1 MKTLIHKGNIE
12 LLRLEDLMM
21 QNYIYMYIHIYIYVL
36 YMYIYLYIY
45 IYIYI
50 QIFTYTDI
58 LFYLTNVQ
66 KKIYL
71 ILINK
76 YESLT
81 KEKHPLK
88 KGKLPTRPKY
98 YIPPPS
104 SLYNQVGESSS
115 FSTRILKNCR
125 KGL

>member
-1 MKTLIHKGNIE
+1 MY
-12 LLRLEDLMM
+12 
-21 QNYIYMYIHIYIYVL
+21 YICIYIY
-36 YMYIYLYIY
+36 IYTY

-66 KKIYL
+66 KKISL

-98 YIPPPS
+98 YIPPS
-104 SLYNQVGESSS
+104 SPYNQVGESSS

>member
-1 MKTLIHKGNIE
+1 MY
-12 LLRLEDLMM
+12 
-21 QNYIYMYIHIYIYVL
+21 YICIYIY
-36 YMYIYLYIY
+36 IYTY

-66 KKIYL
+66 KKISL

-88 KGKLPTRPKY
+88 KGKLPTSPKY

-104 SLYNQVGESSS
+104 SLIIRLGRVVLFQHAFLKTAEKDSDLMHKTCNDM
-115 FSTRILKNCR
+115 RCNAILTFYPPP
-125 KGL
+125 L

>member
-1 MKTLIHKGNIE
+1 MY
-12 LLRLEDLMM
+12 
-21 QNYIYMYIHIYIYVL
+21 YICIYIYR
-36 YMYIYLYIY
+36 YTY

-66 KKIYL
+66 KKISL

-88 KGKLPTRPKY
+88 KGKLPTSPKY
-98 YIPPPS
+98 YIPPPPP
-104 SLYNQVGESSS
+104 LLPYNQVGESSS
-115 FSTRILKNCR
+115 FSARILKNCR